1 MKKFL
6 SILMVLAMIL
16 AISTTAFAAE
26 NSTYT
31 LTITGAAGHVYDIYQ
46 IYTGDISQEGDQTV
60 LSNAKFGQNH
70 YPVDGNIGD
79 PVPKDELESLV
90 DEKTA
95 VDILDSG
102 VKGDP
107 YKNDVT
113 PADNESS
120 IIISNIPAG
129 YYMIVDVT
137 DADDLPD
144 GQTKSPIMLQMLED
158 VTIASKHA
166 TISSEKKVD
175 DKNDSDNSEDA
186 VVWQDSADYD
196 IGDEVPFQLSVTL
209 PSTFNTYDD
218 YTITFH
224 DEQADG
230 FGDPTIKNVYILKAD
245 GTTKIT
251 IPAAASGASGY
262 TLTNSC
268 TNTEKCEFEGCSF
281 NVTVGDINDFYG
293 QNVFAKGDKVIV
305 EYTSELL
312 TGATVGSL
320 GNENGMYVCHPDGH
334 TPQDFVTVFTYEL
347 KVNKID
353 GASKEALNGAGFTLS
368 KWNAEENDWVAVGA
382 EIKGENITSFTW
394 SGIDAGKYKLV
405 ETTTPTG
412 YNTLA
417 DMEFE
422 ITAQHKAEWVKGG
435 NTAFMDLIA
444 KDASGN
450 IVFADA
456 AGDPAVEDGKLEGDI
471 ENYKGAVLPETGAQG
486 TFLLI
491 CGGSLL
497 VILAAVFMI
506 TRKKM
511 SVYED

>member
-16 AISTTAFAAE
+16 AMSTTAFAAE
-26 NSTYT
+26 NNTYT
-31 LTITGAAGHVYDIYQ
+31 LTITGATGHVYDIYQ

-60 LSNAKFGQNH
+60 LSNVKYGQNH

-79 PVPKDELESLV
+79 PVPADELESLT

-95 VDILDSG
+95 VDILDSA

-113 PADNESS
+113 PATNESS
-120 IIISNIPAG
+120 IVISNIPAG

-137 DADDLPD
+137 SNLTA

-175 DKNDSDNSEDA
+175 DKNDSTTEENI
-186 VVWQDSADYD
+186 VNWVDSADYD

-224 DEQADG
+224 DQQAAG

-262 TLTNSC
+262 TLTYSC
-268 TNTEKCEFEGCSF
+268 TNTEKCEFRGCSF
-281 NVTVGDINDFYG
+281 NVAVGDINDFYS
-293 QNVFAKGDKVIV
+293 QDTFAKGDKVIV

-347 KVNKID
+347 KINKID

-368 KWNAEENDWVAVGA
+368 KWNAEANNWVAVGA

-405 ETTTPTG
+405 ETTTPIG
-412 YNTLA
+412 YNTIA

-422 ITAQHKAEWVKGG
+422 VTAQHKVEWVKGG

-471 ENYKGAVLPETGAQG
+471 ENYKGTVLPETGAQG
-486 TFLLI
+486 TMWLVL
-491 CGGSLL
+491 GGTTL
-497 VILAAVFMI
+497 VIMAAVFMI

-511 SVYED
+511 SIYED